1 MVSKATSFNIDEWSF
16 IPNEGQIVFSDKTI
30 NIDKRLS
37 KLLEFFCQ
45 NPGQTHTRDE
55 LIENVW
61 NGMILTDQVVTQAVF
76 ELRKV
81 LKQNSTKNESY
92 IITVPKRGYKFF
104 AEVGVSYETSN
115 SGVTDY
121 PQPETRPEIKEDTA
135 PSTKTPTP
143 RTKPW
148 LPIALATIICFETGY
163 ILYSTLGNQTSPPIS
178 QPTRLGNFESRYVV
192 LEISDD
198 IQQDPVLFGVVTKFI
213 EYVGYYSNIRI
224 VHSPELQK
232 IAAIELKLATSPS
245 RDGQYTRL
253 TMRYHNR
260 VSNQGHLSRRY
271 PTELASI
278 HQTLFSMLD
287 DMLGA
292 LYISPPK
299 QELMQLLEQ
308 LPSDEAALEH
318 VLTGIGYLYNG
329 EPMEKA
335 LVNLRLAKQLAPDHD
350 FTYTVNY
357 IGEMFRIFNSNDS
370 NKQQMTVALND
381 EYRDRLTRLLEQ
393 GKMPRVYDAMAMMA
407 LSEDNPEKAMRI
419 LLSLPD
425 QKHSILSYLLLA
437 KAEESRGNGGAAK
450 ELYLKATQSNSSLR
464 AVQFASPL
472 FFDSNLD
479 PLLKEFE

>member
-1 MVSKATSFNIDEWSF
+1 MVDKATSFNIDEWSF
-16 IPNEGQIVFSDKTI
+16 IPNEGQIVFSNKTI

-104 AEVGVSYETSN
+104 AEVGVSYDTSVAN
-115 SGVTDY
+115 DS
-121 PQPETRPEIKEDTA
+121 PQPKAATVNTEK
-135 PSTKTPTP
+135 KTPSP
-143 RTKPW
+143 QASSDKTKRP
-148 LPIALATIICFETGY
+148 LLLLLAAIVCFETGY
-163 ILYSTLGNQTSPPIS
+163 ILYSALNNQTQ
-178 QPTRLGNFESRYVV
+178 QPTNQPVRIGNFESRYVV

-198 IQQDPVLFGVVTKFI
+198 IQQNPVLFGVVTKFI

-232 IAAIELKLATSPS
+232 IAAIELKFATSPS
-245 RDGQYTRL
+245 RDGKHTRL
-253 TMRYHNR
+253 TMHYHNR

-271 PTELASI
+271 PTELSSI
-278 HQTLFSMLD
+278 RQTLFSMLD

-308 LPSDEAALEH
+308 LPNNEAALEH
-318 VLTGIGYLYNG
+318 ILTGIGFLYNG

-335 LVNLRLAKQLAPDHD
+335 LQNLALAKQLAPDHD

-357 IGEMFRIFNSNDS
+357 IGEMFRTFNSNDS
-370 NKQQMTVALND
+370 DKQKTIAAIND

-393 GKMPRVYDAMAMMA
+393 GEMPRAYDAMAMMA

-437 KAEESRGNGGAAK
+437 KAEEARGNGGAAK